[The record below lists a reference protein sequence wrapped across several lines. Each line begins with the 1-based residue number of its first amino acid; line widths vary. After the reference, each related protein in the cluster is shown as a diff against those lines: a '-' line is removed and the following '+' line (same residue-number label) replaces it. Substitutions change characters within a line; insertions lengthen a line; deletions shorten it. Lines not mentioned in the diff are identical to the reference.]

1 MDGPVDSITP
11 RRTGVYAEVLTTSG
25 AQELGVRRLPGAV
38 EVTQVGDK
46 SEVAAGT
53 GPEDPAA
60 RNLSRATSRE
70 GCADP
75 ANTDVDHKATGTL
88 DYGFRASKKPPGL
101 TRFAAGNAIRGSGLN
116 VSDTKSNRRLR
127 HHAGRSEVRG
137 GGRGPGP
144 GGRRPLR
151 HGRRPQR
158 RRIRRPQERRG
169 RRGLHHLRGRAC
181 LRRGRR
187 RGRQDQPGGLPM
199 DREGR
204 IPDGPRSSAP
214 GRAAGP
220 TTWRPSWRTSGAT
233 CSASVTSP
241 RGTTAT

>member
-1 MDGPVDSITP
+1 LWTGRSTASPP
-11 RRTGVYAEVLTTSG
+11 GRTGVYAEVLTTSG

-60 RNLSRATSRE
+60 RNLSRATSHE

-88 DYGFRASKKPPGL
+88 DYGFRASKTPPGL
-101 TRFAAGNAIRGSGLN
+101 TRFAAGNAIRGGGLN

-127 HHAGRSEVRG
+127 HRAGRSEVRG
-137 GGRGPGP
+137 GGR
-144 GGRRPLR
+144 RPLR
-151 HGRRPQR
+151 HGQRPQR
-158 RRIRRPQERRG
+158 RRLRRPQERRG
-169 RRGLHHLRGRAC
+169 RRGLHPLRGRAW
-181 LRRGRR
+181 LRRRRR
-187 RGRQDQPGGLPM
+187 RGRQDQPGTLPM
-199 DREGR
+199 DREAR
-204 IPDGPRSSAP
+204 LPVVPR
-214 GRAAGP
+214 GLP

-233 CSASVTSP
+233 RSASVTSP
-241 RGTTAT
+241 RGTTET